1 MRRTVVG
8 VAVALALLSVELSA
22 IGADAQPTDSECLH
36 SAGDARSTGIGLAR
50 LDARKADLLRR
61 LGVPAEQDAGSMSW
75 CVDGGGR
82 LLAAF
87 DSHARLRFVASTS
100 FDSHIRRVRTGSSL
114 RAVKRSYPHA
124 FWIGKQLL
132 RAQRGS
138 RIVFG
143 SCSCGSVAYVGVT
156 DAGSAAKIRYY
167 AKRAGVP
174 RGE

>member
-1 MRRTVVG
+1 MRRAALA
-8 VAVALALLSVELSA
+8 VAVAFALLPLSA
-22 IGADAQPTDSECLH
+22 HGARTQSIDSECLH
-36 SAGDARSTGIGLAR
+36 SAGDARSTGIGEAR

-61 LGVPAEQDAGSMSW
+61 LGVPAEQSASSMNW

-82 LLAAF
+82 LLTAF

-100 FDSHIRRVRTGSSL
+100 FDTRIRRVRTGSSL
-114 RAVKRSYPHA
+114 RAVKRAYPHA

-156 DAGSAAKIRYY
+156 DAGTAAKIRYY